1 MSDQPSHKTLDLSS
15 SSTTSSSS
23 STNSTAVVDSDQPPL
38 TRNSS
43 FSKLNAKVPEFVP
56 MKPTQSPPPP
66 PPSSLVI
73 VPPPPPPS
81 PMTHDV
87 TPTTSSIR
95 TLKGNCG
102 SADTLSLHPL
112 TETTMQDTAAAE
124 APPQEQ
130 QSPPSSAAD
139 ALSEK
144 LEKIKISSSFSIWPP
159 TQRTRDA
166 VTNRLIETLSTP
178 SILSKRYGTVSPD
191 EASVIAKSIEE
202 EAFAF
207 AAASAAAA
215 TAGATEDPIDGG
227 IEILQV
233 YSKEIS
239 KRVLDAVK
247 SRIIPKHIQWQC

>member
-1 MSDQPSHKTLDLSS
+1 MSSE
-15 SSTTSSSS
+15 
-23 STNSTAVVDSDQPPL
+23 N
-38 TRNSS
+38 
-43 FSKLNAKVPEFVP
+43 
-56 MKPTQSPPPP
+56 QS
-66 PPSSLVI
+66 
-73 VPPPPPPS
+73 
-81 PMTHDV
+81 
-87 TPTTSSIR
+87 
-95 TLKGNCG
+95 
-102 SADTLSLHPL
+102 
-112 TETTMQDTAAAE
+112 TETTMQDDAAAAAAV
-124 APPQEQ
+124 APPKEQ

-144 LEKIKISSSFSIWPP
+144 LDKIKISSSFSIWPP

-207 AAASAAAA
+207 AASSAAAA
-215 TAGATEDPIDGG
+215 AAVGATEDPIDGG

-247 SRIIPKHIQWQC
+247 SRSAVAAAASEDPIDAVATDVGSNEGDVAPVSSAENESSSA

>member
-1 MSDQPSHKTLDLSS
+1 
-15 SSTTSSSS
+15 
-23 STNSTAVVDSDQPPL
+23 
-38 TRNSS
+38 
-43 FSKLNAKVPEFVP
+43 
-56 MKPTQSPPPP
+56 
-66 PPSSLVI
+66 
-73 VPPPPPPS
+73 
-81 PMTHDV
+81 
-87 TPTTSSIR
+87 
-95 TLKGNCG
+95 
-102 SADTLSLHPL
+102 
-112 TETTMQDTAAAE
+112 MQDTAAAE

-166 VTNRLIETLSTP
+166 VTNRLIETLFTP
-178 SILSKRYGTVSPD
+178 FILSKRYGTVSPD

-215 TAGATEDPIDGG
+215 ATVGATEDPIDGG

-233 YSKEIS
+233 NSKEIS

-247 SRIIPKHIQWQC
+247 SRIIPRHIHWQC